1 MELATSLEGTARGVL
16 ADVSPQ
22 DRLNFKVLVDRLTQ
36 RFEPEGQTATY
47 QSQLQS
53 RKRRR
58 NESIPELVQDI
69 CRITPKAYPTADV
82 QTRNALAVSSFISA
96 LANDAQ
102 QLFVYQKDPRTLEE
116 AGKAAL
122 GFENFQAAV
131 SKDSSYVRTQQ
142 AVKEPSTPPMWARE

>member
-1 MELATSLEGTARGVL
+1 M
-16 ADVSPQ
+16 
-22 DRLNFKVLVDRLTQ
+22 
-36 RFEPEGQTATY
+36 
-47 QSQLQS
+47 QSC
-53 RKRRR
+53 KRRQ

-69 CRITPKAYPTADV
+69 CRITWKAYPTPDV

-122 GFENFQAAV
+122 GFETFQAAV

-142 AVKEPSTPPMWARE
+142 AVKELSTSPVRAHE